1 MPTDNS
7 LSAAYQMTCLCFTSL
22 RHCTRALL
30 LVHPCPLNAGKG
42 MRPVRNGAE
51 MRGYLADRRRKKT
64 LNVSSGLLHL
74 FDAWQFPTLAWGDP
88 TLPSALR
95 RFTSEFG
102 MGSGGTT
109 ALQPPGKFFVLRPA
123 SFTLLL
129 RWLPSR
135 RSVTYLS
142 MLLHPVSV
150 AALHSAQNPSDSRPQ
165 NRTKF
170 FIR

>member
-1 MPTDNS
+1 MTPGAARHPAFS
-7 LSAAYQMTCLCFTSL
+7 RAILSRSGGFNDAEG
-22 RHCTRALL
+22 TRA
-30 LVHPCPLNAGKG
+30 VPAVQDSRPDAPLFT
-42 MRPVRNGAE
+42 
-51 MRGYLADRRRKKT
+51 GYARKKA

-123 SFTLLL
+123 SFTLLP